1 MKKTLILFAVLIFV
15 NVSLSK
21 ATINVSSFAINTKY
35 LQNGVVYVNP
45 ATGQN
50 ILWGVEL
57 IRTTLQ
63 DLSYED
69 GTCTITLVMNT
80 NLGYRD
86 ISVPKKLTESDWKSS
101 GDNVSRGTTVI
112 NQTSLIPALNA
123 YGRLYLKINRYN
135 KDNKVWEDVYSGFS
149 YPITTVVT
157 VALPEG
163 LKPFVLKNY
172 VYPNFSS
179 TKIYANN
186 TTPVLVAGQ
195 AIYSPNNAYRLTLQT
210 DGNLVLYRNSDGTP
224 LWNSVTQSN
233 AVKSKSLFFQ
243 TDGNLVLYKGTDMS
257 SGSNWATSRN
267 DTSGNT
273 NLGSNAFFALQ
284 DDGNLVFYFTYS
296 DSGYT
301 SCYVL
306 AATSTVNTVS
316 PHPGRMAL

>member
-1 MKKTLILFAVLIFV
+1 M

-21 ATINVSSFAINTKY
+21 ATINVSSFAINAKY
-35 LQNGVVYVNP
+35 LQNGSVYVNP

-50 ILWGVEL
+50 IHWGVEL

-157 VALPEG
+157 VALPESM
-163 LKPFVLKNY
+163 KKFVLINDVLPAMPSTKF
-172 VYPNFSS
+172 YPSS
-179 TKIYANN
+179 TVPIL
-186 TTPVLVAGQ
+186 TVGQ
-195 AIYSPNNAYRLTLQT
+195 NVYSPNRQYYLTLQT
-210 DGNLVLYRNSDGTP
+210 DGNLVLYRADG
-224 LWNSVTQSN
+224 LAVWYSN
-233 AVKSKSLFFQ
+233 TNNTSPVPAQSLFFQ
-243 TDGNLVLYKGTDMS
+243 TDGNLVLYVGFGDNPNSTWSSKRYATNGETLGDNAYYALEDNGNLVLYFTYPGLSPGVTMAYVLAY
-257 SGSNWATSRN
+257 SGSN
-267 DTSGNT
+267 GH
-273 NLGSNAFFALQ
+273 
-284 DDGNLVFYFTYS
+284 
-296 DSGYT
+296 
-301 SCYVL
+301 
-306 AATSTVNTVS
+306 VS
-316 PHPGRMAL
+316 PFPGRLAP